1 MNLLEPSLPNLEI
14 LQIGFNLFNELGKS
28 DESTPVAEQ
37 KIKGFEKL
45 ENLHLEGN
53 KLVDWN
59 QVLRLSRFP
68 KYVSGFSF
76 GHSTPFLHESKCSG
90 LTHHFVY

>member
-14 LQIGFNLFNELGKS
+14 LQIGFNLITELGKS
-28 DESTPVAEQ
+28 DESSPVAEQ

-53 KLVDWN
+53 KLMDWN
-59 QVLRLSRFP
+59 HVLRLSRFP
-68 KYVSGFSF
+68 KYVSEFSYT
-76 GHSTPFLHESKCSG
+76 HSAIIIHDSKCSL
-90 LTHHFVY
+90 LTHHFVC